1 MDWIDCC
8 FRRAPTGQ
16 EGKTVVVGACVV
28 VVVVVGVTVAVVV
41 VVVVVVVDVVDVVV
55 VEVVVVLVVVVVV
68 VVVLVVVV
76 VVVVVVVDCVVV
88 VVEVVLVIA
97 GVEVT
102 RTSVTGGS
110 VEVAGS
116 LGSVDLQ
123 QMWLKLLSAQVISR
137 QKFGNFGRSVVIG
150 SKLGGK
156 LANWGRSPRG

>member
-1 MDWIDCC
+1 MV
-8 FRRAPTGQ
+8 
-16 EGKTVVVGACVV
+16 EE
-28 VVVVVGVTVAVVV
+28 
-41 VVVVVVVDVVDVVV
+41 VDF
-55 VEVVVVLVVVVVV
+55 
-68 VVVLVVVV
+68 
-76 VVVVVVVDCVVV
+76 VVV
-88 VVEVVLVIA
+88 VVEVEVVDV

-102 RTSVTGGS
+102 RTSATGGS

-156 LANWGRSPRG
+156 LANWGRTPRG

>member
-1 MDWIDCC
+1 M
-8 FRRAPTGQ
+8 
-16 EGKTVVVGACVV
+16 
-28 VVVVVGVTVAVVV
+28 
-41 VVVVVVVDVVDVVV
+41 
-55 VEVVVVLVVVVVV
+55 VVVVLVVVVVE
-68 VVVLVVVV
+68 
-76 VVVVVVVDCVVV
+76 VDCVVV

-156 LANWGRSPRG
+156 LAN